1 VAGVA
6 RVYDVVMTH
15 NLDADEF
22 FIHCVQRRC
31 AERSLS
37 FFLIEPVWVE
47 AFHEALRADRVWA
60 RVLLNLHSEHHLPED
75 RFHRL
80 VRMAG
85 ERGVQVVDPLEVALP
100 AFDKARLHPRLVEA
114 GFEVPDTLIVSREEA
129 RDGQLDAARLA
140 LLGSPF
146 VIKPAMGYGR
156 RGVILDAV
164 GAEDLERSVAA
175 WPDAHYLLQRLES
188 VAELDGQP
196 AYFRVF
202 HVFGSIWSCWW
213 NCHTD
218 GYRRVTDEEERTHG
232 LAVLGDL
239 VRRVAALTGMRF
251 FSSEIAMSAPGR
263 FVLIDYVND
272 QCHMLSQGA
281 NPRMG
286 VPNTVVAEIAGRL
299 VDAAEGLI
307 NRQ

>member
-1 VAGVA
+1 MA

-15 NLDADEF
+15 LLDADEF
-22 FIHCVQRRC
+22 FIHRVQRRC

-37 FFLIEPVWVE
+37 FFLIEPLWLE
-47 AFHEALRADRVWA
+47 AFHQALQADRVWA
-60 RVLLNLHSEHHLPED
+60 RVLLNLHSEHHLPEEAY
-75 RFHRL
+75 HRV
-80 VRMAG
+80 VRLAE
-85 ERGVQVVDPLEVALP
+85 ERRVQVVDPLDVARP

-114 GFEVPDTLIVSREEA
+114 GFAVPDTLILAREQAPSWRLDEA
-129 RDGQLDAARLA
+129 QRAF
-140 LLGSPF
+140 LGVPF

-156 RGVILDAV
+156 QGVILDAV
-164 GAEDLERSVAA
+164 GERDLERSVAA
-175 WPDAHYLLQRLES
+175 WPDAHYLLQRREK

-202 HVFGSIWSCWW
+202 HVFGSIWICWW

-218 GYRRVTDEEERTHG
+218 GYRQATPTEEQRHG
-232 LAVLGDL
+232 LAALGDV
-239 VRRVAALTGMRF
+239 VRRVARLTGMRF
-251 FSSEIAMSAPGR
+251 FSSELAMTEPGR

-286 VPNTVVAEIAGRL
+286 VPDTVVAEIADRL
-299 VDAAEGLI
+299 VDAAAHLI
-307 NRQ
+307 DRR